1 VAVIEFDIVA
11 LQHWLNQFL
20 WPLMRITAFCMVA
33 PIIGAAL
40 VPPRVRLMFS
50 VLLTMLIAPLLHD
63 LPAPDMLS
71 PLSAVIVAQQ
81 LLIGVGLAYFLQMLM
96 QAFVLFGQI
105 VAMQMG
111 LGFASLNDPIN
122 GVSVASVSQLYLM
135 LVTLLFLAIDGH
147 LVMIDVLVES
157 FRTLPVG
164 ADIGGARLQTL
175 IGWASW
181 MFSAGLLMALP
192 AITALLIINCS
203 LGVITRAAP
212 QLNIFAIGFP
222 FMLVLGILILWAN
235 MASVLPNF
243 ERYSREAL
251 EAMRLWVS

>member
-1 VAVIEFDIVA
+1 MIELDIAA
-11 LQHWLNQFL
+11 LQHWLNQFM
-20 WPLMRITAFCMVA
+20 WPLMRIGGFCMVA
-33 PIIGAAL
+33 PILGTAL
-40 VPPRVRLMFS
+40 VPPQVRILFA
-50 VLLTMLIAPLLHD
+50 VLLTLMIAPLLHD
-63 LPAPDMLS
+63 LPQPDLLS
-71 PLSAVIVAQQ
+71 PASVILVAQQ
-81 LLIGVGLAYFLQMLM
+81 LLIGIGLALFLQMLS

-122 GVSVASVSQLYLM
+122 GVSVTSVAQFYLM
-135 LVTLLFLAIDGH
+135 LVTLLFLGINGH

-164 ADIGGARLQTL
+164 TDIGGARLQTL
-175 IGWASW
+175 VGWASW
-181 MFSAGLLMALP
+181 MFAAGLLMALP

-222 FMLVLGILILWAN
+222 LMLVLGMLILWAN

-243 ERYSREAL
+243 ERYSREVL
-251 EAMRLWVS
+251 DAMRTWVV

>member
-1 VAVIEFDIVA
+1 MIEFDIAA
-11 LQHWLNQFL
+11 LQHWINQFM
-20 WPLMRITAFCMVA
+20 WPLMRISGFCMVA
-33 PIIGAAL
+33 PIFGAAL
-40 VPPRVRLMFS
+40 VPARVRALFS
-50 VLLTMLIAPLLHD
+50 MLLTMLIAPTLHD
-63 LPAPDMLS
+63 LPTPDVLS
-71 PLSAVIVAQQ
+71 PFSVLMVAQQ
-81 LLIGVGLAYFLQMLM
+81 LLIGIGLAYFLQMLM
-96 QAFVLFGQI
+96 QAFVFFGQV

-111 LGFASLNDPIN
+111 LGFASMNDPIN
-122 GVSVASVSQLYLM
+122 GVSVASVSQFYLLM
-135 LVTLLFLAIDGH
+135 VTLLFLAINGH

-175 IGWASW
+175 VGWASW

-192 AITALLIINCS
+192 AVTALLIINCS

-222 FMLVLGILILWAN
+222 LMLVLGMLILWAS
-235 MASVLPNF
+235 MASALPNF

-251 EAMRLWVS
+251 EAMRVWVA